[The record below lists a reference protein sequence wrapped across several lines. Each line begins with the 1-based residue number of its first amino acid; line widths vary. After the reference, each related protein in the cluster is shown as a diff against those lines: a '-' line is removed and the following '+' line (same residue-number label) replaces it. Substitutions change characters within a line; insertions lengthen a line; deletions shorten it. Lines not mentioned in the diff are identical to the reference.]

1 MPQTYKVLGQSAPA
15 ANTTANVYTVPAATQ
30 AVVSSIVITNR
41 NSNANVTYRLAVQP
55 AGAAIAN
62 QHYIAYDSTVTA
74 LDSIALS
81 LGVSMGNT
89 DVLSVYA
96 GNSNVSFS
104 VFGVEIT

>member
-41 NSNANVTYRLAVQP
+41 NTNANVTYRLAVQP

>member
-1 MPQTYKVLGQSAPA
+1 MPQTYKVLGQVA
-15 ANTTANVYTVPAATQ
+15 ATAATTHNVYTVPAATQ
-30 AVVSSIVITNR
+30 AVVSSIIVTNR
-41 NSNANVTYRLAVQP
+41 NSAANVTYRLAVQP
-55 AGAAIAN
+55 AGVALAN

-74 LDSIALS
+74 LDSVALS
-81 LGVSMGNT
+81 LGLSLGNT

>member
-15 ANTTANVYTVPAATQ
+15 ANTTSNVYTVPAATQ

-41 NSNANVTYRLAVQP
+41 NNNANATYRIAVQP
-55 AGAAIAN
+55 AGAALAN

-89 DVLSVYA
+89 DVLSVYSA
-96 GNSNVSFS
+96 NANISFS

>member
-30 AVVSSIVITNR
+30 AVVSSIIVTNR
-41 NSNANVTYRLAVQP
+41 NNNANATYRIAVQP
-55 AGAAIAN
+55 AGAALAN

-89 DVLSVYA
+89 DVLSVYSA
-96 GNSNVSFS
+96 NANISFS